1 MKEAVTLEPGRIELR
16 NTEPPPRPESGQ
28 ALLEIAAVGLCGSDL
43 ELFKGT
49 DPYSHFPVRQG
60 HEYSARIIGLG
71 PDYDGP
77 LVVGDLVAVEPLLPC
92 RHCIACRRGHPN
104 CCVNLRVTGGQID
117 GAFVDQFIMPVT
129 NLYAANDLTPAEAAF
144 VEPVSIGLQMVS
156 RSGVQAGDQAVVFGA
171 GPIGQSV
178 ILAARERGARILAV
192 DRLYQRLAI
201 ATELGAER
209 TVDDSSDDV
218 AGTIKEWTDGD
229 GPVVVFEA
237 TGAPGVMRTALEVVA
252 HSGTVVVAGTPTQ
265 EVSIP
270 PFLIVYKEL
279 NVLGSR
285 NNAGAFRGAVEIV
298 RKNRALVRRLIT
310 HTFPLERVQE
320 AIEFAIANPHVA
332 EKVMIAVSEEARVAG
347 AVAAEGVGRGGS

>member
-1 MKEAVTLEPGRIELR
+1 MREAVTLEPGRIELR
-16 NTEPPPRPESGQ
+16 DIASPPRPRSGE

-49 DPYSHFPVRQG
+49 DPYSHFPARQG
-60 HEYSARIIGLG
+60 HEYSARIIELG
-71 PDYDGP
+71 PDHLGP
-77 LVVGDLVAVEPLLPC
+77 LLVGDLVAVEPLLPC
-92 RHCIACRRGHPN
+92 HHCIACRRGHPN

-117 GAFVDQFIMPVT
+117 GAFVDQFIMPVA

-156 RSGVQAGDQAVVFGA
+156 RSGVRAGDQAVVFGA

-192 DRLYQRLAI
+192 DRLTQRLAI
-201 ATELGAER
+201 AEELGVER
-209 TVDDSSDDV
+209 TVDASSDDL
-218 AGTIKEWTDGD
+218 AAALKDWTDGD

-252 HSGTVVVAGTPTQ
+252 HAGTVVVAGTPTE

-279 NVLGSR
+279 NILGSR
-285 NNAGAFRGAVEIV
+285 NNAGVFGEAVEIV
-298 RKNRALVRRLIT
+298 RRNRALVRRLIT

-320 AIEFAIANPHVA
+320 AIEFAIANPRVA
-332 EKVMIAVSEEARVAG
+332 EKVMIAVSSEARLGELAN
-347 AVAAEGVGRGGS
+347 AVAAAGGA